1 MDLKIDKVLDELN
14 LKARKLTHKFNN
26 SVMDLEIIIEEI
38 EKINDN
44 KRCEIEK
51 TKGIIKKELEEF
63 KTEKTEESE
72 WILKFSTLKFRLFK
86 DLSDYGEKRK
96 AREMTRKTM
105 EEIDIFGTKIKNIRE
120 LIIDTIEHDYDKL
133 IGDLKMERG
142 LGIEKIINRN
152 KTREI
157 KNMKNNT

>member
-1 MDLKIDKVLDELN
+1 M
-14 LKARKLTHKFNN
+14 
-26 SVMDLEIIIEEI
+26 
-38 EKINDN
+38 
-44 KRCEIEK
+44 
-51 TKGIIKKELEEF
+51 
-63 KTEKTEESE
+63 
-72 WILKFSTLKFRLFK
+72 
-86 DLSDYGEKRK
+86 SDYGEKRK